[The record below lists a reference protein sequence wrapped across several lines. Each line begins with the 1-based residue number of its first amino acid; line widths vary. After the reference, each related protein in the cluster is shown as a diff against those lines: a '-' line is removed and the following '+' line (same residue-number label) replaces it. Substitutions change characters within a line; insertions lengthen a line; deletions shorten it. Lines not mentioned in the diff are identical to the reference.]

1 MNRRGFTL
9 ALLAGLVAMPAV
21 AQDAPAGPDPVA
33 AVRRVYDPKV
43 KVNQRGYSARLNR
56 LLQAAQRKS
65 RQLNEVVSGL
75 DFDPTINAQDS
86 DDNFRET
93 LKYAVRS
100 QGVDRAVV
108 EARMRISKGAPEQT
122 LVFELVLEN
131 KVWRID
137 DIVNPAQTDGWRWS
151 KMLEA
156 GARGE

>member
-1 MNRRGFTL
+1 MNRRGFTS
-9 ALLAGLVAMPAV
+9 ALLAGLAAMQAL
-21 AQDAPAGPDPVA
+21 AQDASAGSDPVA
-33 AVRRVYDPKV
+33 VVRRVYDPKV
-43 KVNQRGYSARLNR
+43 KYNQRGYSARLNR

-93 LKYAVRS
+93 LRYAVRS
-100 QGVDRAVV
+100 QGADRAVV

-122 LVFELVLEN
+122 IVFELVLEN

-151 KMLEA
+151 KLLEA